1 MIIFISLVGSLY
13 ATGDFQSREVAK
25 QPPFLQAEA
34 ASPTSL
40 FGFFGGANDDTG
52 TMNGLVKCCKLR
64 RSSKSCIQKKSL
76 ICEHN

>member
-13 ATGDFQSREVAK
+13 ANGDFRPREVAK

-40 FGFFGGANDDTG
+40 FVFGGANDETG
-52 TMNGLVKCCKLR
+52 TMNAGEVLQTQTK
-64 RSSKSCIQKKSL
+64 Q
-76 ICEHN
+76 